1 MPELPEVETIRR
13 TLAEQVI
20 GKTIV
25 KVDVTCDRI
34 IQRMSATD
42 FAAKLAGQTIRK
54 MERFGKYLFF
64 VMDEFTLISHLRM
77 EGKYYVLPAETPA
90 GKYEHVKFTFSDE
103 SSLRYEDMRK
113 FGTMELVL
121 PGTERDAKGLCTMGL
136 EPFDDGFTVAYL
148 KEKLQKSHSP
158 IKSLLLDQ
166 KNVVGLGNIYVNEV
180 LFQARIHPETRGSAL
195 KETDYAHLIEYCRS
209 VLRDAIEFG
218 GTTIRSYYSG
228 LGVSGNFQDRLQ
240 VHSKKGAPC
249 PRCKTAIEKIA
260 VGGRGTYFCPKCQ
273 KKEA

>member
-20 GKTIV
+20 GKTII
-25 KVDVTCDRI
+25 KVEVTCDRI
-34 IQRMSATD
+34 IQRICPTE
-42 FAAKLAGQTIRK
+42 FQEKLVGETIRK
-54 MERFGKYLFF
+54 MDRFGKYLFF
-64 VMDEFTLISHLRM
+64 VMDNFTLISHLRM
-77 EGKYYVLPAETPA
+77 EGKYYVLPSMDPV
-90 GKYEHVKFTFSDE
+90 GKYEHVKFSFSDG

-121 PGTERDAKGLCTMGL
+121 PGAERNAKGLCEMGL
-136 EPFDDGFTVAYL
+136 EPFDEGFTIAYL
-148 KEKLQKSHSP
+148 KSKIQKSHSP

-180 LFQARIHPETRGSAL
+180 LFQSQIHPETKASAL
-195 KETDYAHLIEYCRS
+195 HDADYAQLIINTRF

-228 LGVSGNFQDRLQ
+228 LGISGNFQDRLC
-240 VHSKKGAPC
+240 VHGKKGEPC
-249 PRCKTAIEKIA
+249 SRCGTLIEKMM
-260 VGGRGTYFCPKCQ
+260 VGGRGTYFCPHCQ
-273 KKEA
+273 KKEG